1 MKKYNLNLKENEEL
15 IVDVDDL
22 METEL
27 VKFVEL
33 TKDLKEEE
41 IKLFNNW
48 IKIYKILNYDII
60 DDLQI
65 NNVYKFNDYSAI
77 IELTFRGSKEFDI
90 INLNPEMMTVACMS
104 VKNNSVRP
112 YIVRRLLIP
121 DTVEDA
127 LSFAKSE
134 LPNEGIKAVAKTIT
148 ELEKNNSKYNVTN
161 SLNLNNNDFELIQEK
176 EPEVKETEPDM
187 TRTVLAQYRKETIR
201 PPKKET
207 EVVIART
214 VLPQYRKETIRPSKK
229 ETEIDIARTV
239 LPQYRK
245 ETIRPPKKVEEDKKQ
260 EPKKETEPDITRTVL
275 PQYRKETIRP
285 PKKVKEDK
293 KQEPKKV
300 KEGKSIDAIYESI
313 KDDGGI
319 DVTNLFAKLR

>member
-65 NNVYKFNDYSAI
+65 NNVYKFSDYSAI
-77 IELTFRGSKEFDI
+77 IELTFRGSKEYDI
-90 INLNPEMMTVACMS
+90 LNLNPEAMTVACMS

-112 YIVRRLLIP
+112 YIVRRLLLP

-134 LPNEGIKAVAKTIT
+134 LPNEAIKYVAKTIN

-161 SLNLNNNDFELIQEK
+161 SLNLNNNEFELVQEK
-176 EPEVKETEPDM
+176 EPEVKETEPDI
-187 TRTVLAQYRKETIR
+187 TRTV
-201 PPKKET
+201 P
-207 EVVIART
+207 
-214 VLPQYRKETIRPSKK
+214 PQYRKETIRPAKN
-229 ETEIDIARTV
+229 ENEPDITRTV
-239 LPQYRK
+239 PPQYRK
-245 ETIRPPKKVEEDKKQ
+245 ETIRPA
-260 EPKKETEPDITRTVL
+260 
-275 PQYRKETIRP
+275 
-285 PKKVKEDK
+285 KKVKEDK

-300 KEGKSIDAIYESI
+300 KEYKTIDAIYESI
-313 KDDGGI
+313 KDGGGL
-319 DVTNLFAKLR
+319 DVNNLFAKLR

>member
-65 NNVYKFNDYSAI
+65 NNVYKFSDYSAI
-77 IELTFRGSKEFDI
+77 IELTFRGSKEYDI
-90 INLNPEMMTVACMS
+90 LNLNPEAMTVACMS

-112 YIVRRLLIP
+112 YIVRRLLLP
-121 DTVEDA
+121 NTVEDA

-134 LPNEGIKAVAKTIT
+134 LPNQGIKAVAKTIN
-148 ELEKNNSKYNVTN
+148 ELEKNNNSRYNVTN
-161 SLNLNNNDFELIQEK
+161 SLNLNNNEFELVQEK
-176 EPEVKETEPDM
+176 EPEVKETEPDI
-187 TRTVLAQYRKETIR
+187 TRTVPPQYRKETIR

-207 EVVIART
+207 EPDITRT
-214 VLPQYRKETIRPSKK
+214 VP
-229 ETEIDIARTV
+229 
-239 LPQYRK
+239 PQYRK
-245 ETIRPPKKVEEDKKQ
+245 ETIRPPKEVKEDKKQ
-260 EPKKETEPDITRTVL
+260 E
-275 PQYRKETIRP
+275 

-300 KEGKSIDAIYESI
+300 KEYKTIDVIYESI
-313 KDDGGI
+313 KNDGSL
-319 DVTNLFAKLR
+319 DVNNLFAKLR